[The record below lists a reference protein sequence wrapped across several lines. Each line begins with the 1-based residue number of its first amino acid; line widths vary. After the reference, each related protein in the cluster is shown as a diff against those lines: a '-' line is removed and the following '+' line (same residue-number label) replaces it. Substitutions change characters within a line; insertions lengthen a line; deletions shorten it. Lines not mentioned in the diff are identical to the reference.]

1 MLRFSHGKSVT
12 NSSIIIDFF
21 FQVRKSAS
29 IHAHSSLRPTRV
41 VPGAQPTHHY
51 SNGAVVAVVAG
62 GGGINGGVRYK
73 NVHANRN
80 SYCFSP
86 PPIPDPDYSQ
96 SDEESEQNKKAYKT
110 STLPLP
116 GSRKMMA
123 NKVTVRAAVD
133 TTNVTQSFNVE
144 EIRKARSL
152 LRSSTPF
159 SPNYT
164 TLINTATEDGD
175 NSSSGV
181 SSDQEISAAAQNGDK
196 NSLNSTMTK
205 SASSSFIQ
213 LPPLGSTD
221 TSAICEPK
229 ASDLVVLPPPEFVG
243 NVIPAAVEV
252 LEPPPQ
258 FSDDQTCK

>member
-1 MLRFSHGKSVT
+1 M
-12 NSSIIIDFF
+12 NF

-29 IHAHSSLRPTRV
+29 IHSHSSLRPNRV
-41 VPGAQPTHHY
+41 VPGAQPANHY
-51 SNGAVVAVVAG
+51 SNGAVIGVVGSGA
-62 GGGINGGVRYK
+62 GINGGGRYK
-73 NVHANRN
+73 NVHSNRN

-123 NKVTVRAAVD
+123 NKVTVRAVEN
-133 TTNVTQSFNVE
+133 TNATQSFNVE

-152 LRSSTPF
+152 LRSSTTF

-181 SSDQEISAAAQNGDK
+181 SSDQEISAAALNGDK
-196 NSLNSTMTK
+196 NSLNNSSTMNK
-205 SASSSFIQ
+205 SPSSFLQ
-213 LPPLGSTD
+213 LPPLSSTD
-221 TSAICEPK
+221 ISAICEPK
-229 ASDLVVLPPPEFVG
+229 PSDLVVLPPPEFVG
-243 NVIPAAVEV
+243 IVIPAAVEV